1 MTNLFNQ
8 SFEELLAQAG
18 VEAPQA
24 TQPKEPEVLVVEP
37 AQPAQPTPP
46 VQPTQPAEPTQPAP
60 EAKGTSDAVPS
71 FDDLLAQAGIVSSDT
86 TPEVKTEQPEEKP
99 EDITEQYRVDT
110 DIFGEND
117 KPTQTAPN
125 ASVSFEELMAQAS
138 EPVDEPVATAEPVAE
153 PVAKAEPVAE
163 PVAKPVSEPVAAPV
177 AEPVSEPVAEPV
189 AEPVSE
195 PVAEPVAE
203 QVSEPVTEPVAEPVD
218 KAEPVAEEPKKRRTR
233 RTKKEKQE
241 QTEAPVEVQ
250 LGQTGLIDEG
260 TANAVTNAV
269 YQLVRTAFNKA
280 LVEVANEI
288 ANR

>member
-163 PVAKPVSEPVAAPV
+163 PVAKPVSEPVA
-177 AEPVSEPVAEPV
+177 EPV

>member
-46 VQPTQPAEPTQPAP
+46 VQPAEPTQPAP

-163 PVAKPVSEPVAAPV
+163 PVAKPVSEPVA
-177 AEPVSEPVAEPV
+177 EPV

>member
-138 EPVDEPVATAEPVAE
+138 EPV
-153 PVAKAEPVAE
+153 
-163 PVAKPVSEPVAAPV
+163 
-177 AEPVSEPVAEPV
+177 AEPV

-195 PVAEPVAE
+195 PESEPVA
-203 QVSEPVTEPVAEPVD
+203 EPVAEPVD

-250 LGQTGLIDEG
+250 PGQTGLIDED

>member
-46 VQPTQPAEPTQPAP
+46 VQPTQPAP

-138 EPVDEPVATAEPVAE
+138 EPVAE

-163 PVAKPVSEPVAAPV
+163 PVAEPA
-177 AEPVSEPVAEPV
+177 
-189 AEPVSE
+189 
-195 PVAEPVAE
+195 
-203 QVSEPVTEPVAEPVD
+203 AEPVD

-250 LGQTGLIDEG
+250 PGQTGLIDED

>member
-46 VQPTQPAEPTQPAP
+46 VQPTQPAEPTQSAP

-86 TPEVKTEQPEEKP
+86 THEVKTEQPEEKP

-138 EPVDEPVATAEPVAE
+138 EPV
-153 PVAKAEPVAE
+153 
-163 PVAKPVSEPVAAPV
+163 
-177 AEPVSEPVAEPV
+177 
-189 AEPVSE
+189 
-195 PVAEPVAE
+195 
-203 QVSEPVTEPVAEPVD
+203 AEPVD

-250 LGQTGLIDEG
+250 PGQTGLIDED

>member
-163 PVAKPVSEPVAAPV
+163 PVAKPVSEPVA
-177 AEPVSEPVAEPV
+177 EPV

-218 KAEPVAEEPKKRRTR
+218 KAEPVTEPVAEPVAEEPKKRRTR

>member
-46 VQPTQPAEPTQPAP
+46 VQPTQPAP

-138 EPVDEPVATAEPVAE
+138 EPVAE

-163 PVAKPVSEPVAAPV
+163 PVAEPAAEPAAEPVS
-177 AEPVSEPVAEPV
+177 EPVSEPVAEPV
-189 AEPVSE
+189 
-195 PVAEPVAE
+195 E
-203 QVSEPVTEPVAEPVD
+203 Q
-218 KAEPVAEEPKKRRTR
+218 AEPVAEEPKKRRTR

-250 LGQTGLIDEG
+250 PGQTGLIDED

>member
-46 VQPTQPAEPTQPAP
+46 VQPTQPAP

-138 EPVDEPVATAEPVAE
+138 EPVA
-153 PVAKAEPVAE
+153 
-163 PVAKPVSEPVAAPV
+163 
-177 AEPVSEPVAEPV
+177 
-189 AEPVSE
+189 
-195 PVAEPVAE
+195 
-203 QVSEPVTEPVAEPVD
+203 EPVAEPVD

-250 LGQTGLIDEG
+250 PGQTGLIDED

>member
-46 VQPTQPAEPTQPAP
+46 VQPTQPAP

-138 EPVDEPVATAEPVAE
+138 EPVAE

-163 PVAKPVSEPVAAPV
+163 PVAEPAAEPAAEPVS
-177 AEPVSEPVAEPV
+177 EPVSEPVAEPV
-189 AEPVSE
+189 AEL
-195 PVAEPVAE
+195 VAEPVA
-203 QVSEPVTEPVAEPVD
+203 

-250 LGQTGLIDEG
+250 PGQTGLIDED